1 MFGLDKYRN
10 IFGKP
15 NKGIH
20 RFRIFNIPIADVLL
34 TFLLAKFIQI
44 VFFNKGNYLIILIST
59 FILGI
64 FMHILFGV
72 KTPITK
78 FLFGNRIITNKSLV

>member
-1 MFGLDKYRN
+1 MFGLQKYRN

-15 NKGIH
+15 GKGVH
-20 RFRIFNIPIADVLL
+20 RFRICNIAIVDVLL
-34 TFLLAKFIQI
+34 TFVLAKIIQ
-44 VFFNKGNYLIILIST
+44 VTLFPLISYSIVLLCT